1 MEKMEKKYKKI
12 ERFALG
18 ETIFI
23 RLKFPSYLTSHSKP
37 QNLRKYIGD
46 KDMLKRMDKR
56 LKI

>member
-1 MEKMEKKYKKI
+1 MEKKYKKI
-12 ERFALG
+12 ERFVLG

-37 QNLRKYIGD
+37 QNLRKYMGD
-46 KDMLKRMDKR
+46 KDLLKRMDKR